1 MYAKVNLT
9 PKFKQNYILISG
21 IKDGTYPAYHTG
33 MEFKVYIRG
42 DSLLVL
48 AVLVKYKYKA

>member
-1 MYAKVNLT
+1 MYANVNLT